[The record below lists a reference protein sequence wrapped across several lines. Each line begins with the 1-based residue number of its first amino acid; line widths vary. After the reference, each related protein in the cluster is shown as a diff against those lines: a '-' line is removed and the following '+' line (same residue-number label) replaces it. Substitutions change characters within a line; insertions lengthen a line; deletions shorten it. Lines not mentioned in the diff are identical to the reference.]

1 MERAAGLGARGGM
14 VSGRP
19 INGIPYGDPYYYPLW
34 AQASGVPHTLS
45 PCTSWATPEH
55 LGYDMYPDTSPK
67 IAWWGFVT
75 LGLEVIIGLTTLFQG
90 AVFERFPDLRI
101 VVLEAGSGWLP
112 YWLDRMDEYT
122 ELFTYA
128 TSLSM
133 KPTEYFK
140 RQCWISFE
148 PSEEMMPETMDF
160 IGVDKFMWAAAY
172 PPHRLRRRPRP
183 SPNEKC
189 SLPSPRKTDGKSSA
203 TPPSNSMAFIILSPS
218 TRPFY
223 ESGFIAPGSYI
234 ALALGAGGIRSS

>member
-1 MERAAGLGARGGM
+1 MTL
-14 VSGRP
+14 SGRRP
-19 INGIPYGDPYYYPLW
+19 RSPAYPL
-34 AQASGVPHTLS
+34 ALHVMGYPK
-45 PCTSWATPEH
+45 H

-160 IGVDKFMWAAAY
+160 IGVDKFHVGRRL
-172 PPHRLRRRPRP
+172 PPHRLRRRP
-183 SPNEKC
+183 SPPPKRKC
-189 SLPSPRKTDGKSSA
+189 SLPSPRKTGWKV
-203 TPPSNSMAFIILSPS
+203 
-218 TRPFY
+218 
-223 ESGFIAPGSYI
+223 
-234 ALALGAGGIRSS
+234 LGDTAVELYGL